1 MGLKEA
7 YMIINA
13 ILQSSQGIFVSVLYC
28 FMNSEVQ
35 TAVRNAYLRA
45 AIRRN
50 PNKERPF
57 LRGNFSQTSTV
68 FLS

>member
-1 MGLKEA
+1 LFSQGAL
-7 YMIINA
+7 
-13 ILQSSQGIFVSVLYC
+13 ILFYSLFPFQGIFVSVLYC

-35 TAVRNAYLRA
+35 TALRNAYLRA